1 MKTNRK
7 NRKNKARRR
16 LRIRLRHIVMIF
28 VSIYIISIVINQNK
42 LKKELTLK
50 EEEIERDI
58 KNLQE
63 DIGDLNK
70 EVEKRGTIEFLE
82 NTAREELG
90 MVKPNEIIYI
100 DKGKFKNS
108 IFNFFNKYND

>member
-1 MKTNRK
+1 MNNKNKK
-7 NRKNKARRR
+7 NRKNKQKF
-16 LRIRLRHIVMIF
+16 RIKLRHIVTLF
-28 VSIYIISIVINQNK
+28 VFIYIISIVINQNK

-50 EEEIERDI
+50 EEAIENDI
-58 KNLQE
+58 ENLQE
-63 DIGDLNK
+63 DIGDLN
-70 EVEKRGTIEFLE
+70 EEIEKRGTIEFLE

-108 IFNFFNKYND
+108 IFNFFDKYND